1 MQINSTTVQNNVV
14 NSTLNDNK
22 VLDKLEIPNN
32 EADLRVEF
40 IRQFEELRIAR
51 RELSNSKSRI
61 KELEDQL
68 RKIPTNNR
76 LLSGVPVV
84 NAI

>member
-22 VLDKLEIPNN
+22 MLDKLEIPSN
-32 EADLRVEF
+32 EADLRVAF

-68 RKIPTNNR
+68 RKMPTNR